1 MTETEAAPE
10 QASRWSSSA
19 DWIAAAGLFAMM
31 MVTVVDVAGRYLF
44 RAPLVAS
51 FELTEYLMGLL
62 VFLALPIASLRGE
75 HIRIGLL
82 DKFLAPSAQ
91 RLRDRALGLLAGA
104 ICAAVAWRVIALAVR
119 TAGYGDSTQTLRIPL
134 APLAYFIG
142 ASLALSG
149 VLLALRP
156 FLRR

>member
-1 MTETEAAPE
+1 MQEAPAG
-10 QASRWSSSA
+10 AGRWSVAA

-31 MVTVVDVAGRYLF
+31 MVTVVDVVGRYVF

-62 VFLALPIASLRGE
+62 VFLALPLVSMRGD

-82 DKFLAPSAQ
+82 DRHLGSTWK
-91 RLRDRALGLLAGA
+91 RIRDRAAGLLAGA
-104 ICAAVAWRVIALAVR
+104 VCGLLAWRVIVLAAR
-119 TAGYGDSTQTLRIPL
+119 LAGYGDSTQTLRIPL
-134 APLAYFIG
+134 APLAFFIG
-142 ASLALSG
+142 ASLAVSG